1 MTPPM
6 RRKLLP
12 CLLASLCAPSLAAEV
27 TTLPVVEVSASAEDG
42 WLKPERATP
51 STVYR
56 VGGEA
61 LGAFGNPGGT
71 NPYLNLADLPGVK
84 ITPVD
89 AYGLNNMQ
97 GGQKG
102 MRVRGEVSTHGV
114 SGTVEGLALNGPG
127 PGPGYLFLFDREN
140 LASLTFAQG
149 ALAAD
154 QAGLFNSYGALDS
167 QLLWP
172 RREAGGELSFS
183 MGSERFQRVFARA
196 DSGQLAS
203 GTAFFISAS
212 DTRANKWRGNGQAP
226 GNRDNLEFGLSQAL
240 GPLNLKLW
248 YARNEQSQH
257 TYQALTYRQAT
268 NLDAYYRSDYP
279 NNRNSAQHYDY
290 NRQDFRNEAL
300 LAELDYTFS
309 PTLSLSI
316 KPFYSREQ
324 GYYLYAGSSDTQVLK
339 WLIDHTTYGVNSELR
354 GLWGD
359 TEIKLGHS
367 WTSTEPP
374 GPPTTRTQ
382 YVIRNGS
389 LQFDR
394 WAMLSKTVDRHEF
407 HSFYL
412 SALHQAGPL
421 TVQGGLR
428 YARETLPSIDAY
440 TVGANSAWDVSAD
453 QAYSLASR
461 NAARSVSGRT
471 LAYWLPQLGAAYQL
485 TPQLQARAS
494 LGRTIG
500 APSFDAYNQAPS
512 GAITTSQQYWDQLKP
527 ELGVKLDLGLRWQ
540 AERAYL
546 EPTLYFSR
554 SRNKGVNVYSEQTRT
569 VYSQNIG
576 QTRGYGLQLSAGL
589 TPLTGLR
596 LFGALSYSRSQFSE
610 DVRTN
615 NGAWLPVQGKQL
627 PDVPRWMA
635 NLGAA
640 WQWQGLTVAP
650 SVNYVGSRWA
660 TSTYT
665 ERLPGYLTA
674 DLNFSYAGKARWG
687 GWELGLSVLN
697 VFDRRYIGQI
707 STSEINTASNGAI
720 YYPGAPRTVVGKV
733 KLTF

>member
-212 DTRANKWRGNGQAP
+212 DTRANKWRGDGQAP

-248 YARNEQSQH
+248 YARNDQSQH
-257 TYQALTYRQAT
+257 NYQALTYKQAT

-300 LAELDYTFS
+300 LAELNYTFS

-339 WLIDHTTYGVNSELR
+339 WLIDHSTYGVNSELR

-428 YARETLPSIDAY
+428 YARETP
-440 TVGANSAWDVSAD
+440 D
-453 QAYSLASR
+453 QQAELARRSR
-461 NAARSVSGRT
+461 AACATRGK
-471 LAYWLPQLGAAYQL
+471 PCPQL
-485 TPQLQARAS
+485 TPTPLAPTAPGMSPPTRLTAWPAAMPRAASAAARWPTGCRNWARPTSSPRNCKRAPAWAAPSARPRLTPTTRRRPAPSPPASSTGTSSSPSWASSWIWACAGKQNAPTWNRRCISAARA
-494 LGRTIG
+494 
-500 APSFDAYNQAPS
+500 
-512 GAITTSQQYWDQLKP
+512 
-527 ELGVKLDLGLRWQ
+527 
-540 AERAYL
+540 
-546 EPTLYFSR
+546 
-554 SRNKGVNVYSEQTRT
+554 
-569 VYSQNIG
+569 
-576 QTRGYGLQLSAGL
+576 TRG
-589 TPLTGLR
+589 
-596 LFGALSYSRSQFSE
+596 
-610 DVRTN
+610 
-615 NGAWLPVQGKQL
+615 
-627 PDVPRWMA
+627 
-635 NLGAA
+635 
-640 WQWQGLTVAP
+640 
-650 SVNYVGSRWA
+650 
-660 TSTYT
+660 
-665 ERLPGYLTA
+665 
-674 DLNFSYAGKARWG
+674 
-687 GWELGLSVLN
+687 
-697 VFDRRYIGQI
+697 
-707 STSEINTASNGAI
+707 
-720 YYPGAPRTVVGKV
+720 
-733 KLTF
+733 